1 MKKKTAIIIP
11 SRYASTRL
19 HAKPLI
25 EVDGKPIIQW
35 VYEKASAVKQA
46 DEVIVATDHEEIFDC
61 VKSFG
66 GKVEMT
72 SENHKCGSDRIA
84 EVASRHEE
92 MEYIVNLQGDEPMIT
107 PESIDSVIT
116 ALKNGNNGQEADIA
130 TLLRVIEDKDEV
142 NNPNLVKCVK
152 DNNGF
157 ALYFSRSKIPFE
169 RNENEAVFYGHIG
182 LYGYK
187 REALFKMTALSQT
200 MLEKS
205 ESLEQLRALESG
217 MKIIT
222 SVVDFKPI
230 GIDTKED
237 VEEFKKAICNK

>member
-1 MKKKTAIIIP
+1 MSKTGQTGIVIP

-25 EVDGKPIIQW
+25 EVEGKPIIQW

-46 DEVIVATDHEEIFDC
+46 DTVIVATDHEEIFNC

-66 GKVEMT
+66 GNVEMT
-72 SENHKCGSDRIA
+72 REDHKCGSDRIA
-84 EVASRHEE
+84 EVAQRHPEL
-92 MEYIVNLQGDEPMIT
+92 EYIVNLQGDEPMIT

-116 ALKNGNNGQEADIA
+116 ALKTGENADIA
-130 TLLRVIEDKDEV
+130 TLLRVIDEESELE
-142 NNPNLVKCVK
+142 NPNLVKCVK
-152 DNNGF
+152 DNNNF
-157 ALYFSRSKIPFE
+157 ALYFSRSKIPYE
-169 RNENEAVFYGHIG
+169 RNVGEAEFYGHIG

-187 REALFKMTALSQT
+187 RDALFKMTQLNQT
-200 MLEKS
+200 MLEKA

-222 SVVDFKPI
+222 SVVNFKPI

-237 VEEFKKAICNK
+237 VEEFKRALSN

>member
-1 MKKKTAIIIP
+1 MSKTGQTGIVIP

-25 EVDGKPIIQW
+25 VVEGKPIIQW

-46 DEVIVATDHEEIFDC
+46 DTVIVATDHEEIFDC

-66 GKVEMT
+66 GNVEMT
-72 SENHKCGSDRIA
+72 REDHKCGSDRIA
-84 EVASRHEE
+84 EVAQRHPEL
-92 MEYIVNLQGDEPMIT
+92 EYIVNLQGDEPMIT

-116 ALKNGNNGQEADIA
+116 ALKTGENADIA
-130 TLLRVIEDKDEV
+130 TLLRVIDEESELE
-142 NNPNLVKCVK
+142 NPNLVKCVK
-152 DNNGF
+152 DNNNF
-157 ALYFSRSKIPFE
+157 ALYFSRSKIPYE
-169 RNENEAVFYGHIG
+169 RNVGEAKFYGHIG

-187 REALFKMTALSQT
+187 RDALFKMTQLNQT
-200 MLEKS
+200 MLEKA

-222 SVVDFKPI
+222 SVVNFKPI

-237 VEEFKKAICNK
+237 VEEFKRALSN

>member
-1 MKKKTAIIIP
+1 MSKTAIIIP

-25 EVDGKPIIQW
+25 EVNGKPIIQW

-46 DEVIVATDHEEIFDC
+46 DEVIVATDHEEIFNC

-72 SENHKCGSDRIA
+72 RADHQCGSDRIA
-84 EVASRHEE
+84 EVAERNPD

-116 ALKNGNNGQEADIA
+116 ALKTEENADIA

-142 NNPNLVKCVK
+142 ENPNLVKCVIDK
-152 DNNGF
+152 NNF
-157 ALYFSRSKIPFE
+157 ALYFSRSKIPYE
-169 RNENEAVFYGHIG
+169 RNLDEATFYGHIG

-187 REALFKMTALSQT
+187 RDALFKMTALSQT
-200 MLEKS
+200 SLEKA
-205 ESLEQLRALESG
+205 ESLEQLRALQSG
-217 MKIIT
+217 MRIIT
-222 SVVDFKPI
+222 SVVNFKPI

-237 VEEFKKAICNK
+237 VEEFKKSLNG

>member
-1 MKKKTAIIIP
+1 MSKTAIIIP

-25 EVDGKPIIQW
+25 EVGGKPIIQW
-35 VYEKASAVKQA
+35 VYEKAKRVKGA
-46 DEVIVATDHEEIFDC
+46 DEVIVATDHEAIYNC

-66 GKVEMT
+66 GDVEMT
-72 SENHKCGSDRIA
+72 KVDHKCGSDRIA
-84 EVASRHEE
+84 EVAERHEDFD
-92 MEYIVNLQGDEPMIT
+92 YIINLQGDEPMIT
-107 PESIDSVIT
+107 PESIDGVIS
-116 ALKNGNNGQEADIA
+116 ALKESDADIS
-130 TLLRVIEDKDEV
+130 TLLREIKDPKEAE
-142 NNPNLVKCVK
+142 NPNLVKCVK

-169 RNENEAVFYGHIG
+169 RNENEAVYYGHIG

-187 REALFKMTALSQT
+187 RDSLFKMTKLPQT
-200 MLEKS
+200 MLEKT

-217 MKIIT
+217 MRIVT
-222 SVVDFKPI
+222 AVVDCIPI

-237 VEEFKKAICNK
+237 VERFKAVIGV

>member
-1 MKKKTAIIIP
+1 MSKTAIIIP

-25 EVDGKPIIQW
+25 EVEGKPIIQW

-46 DEVIVATDHEEIFDC
+46 DMVIVATDHEEIYNC

-66 GKVEMT
+66 GNAEMT
-72 SENHKCGSDRIA
+72 RTDHKCGSDRIA
-84 EVASRHEE
+84 EVASRHPE

-116 ALKNGNNGQEADIA
+116 ALKTGENADIS
-130 TLLRVIEDKDEV
+130 TLLRIITDKNEAK
-142 NNPNLVKCVK
+142 NPNLVKCVI
-152 DNNGF
+152 DNNGY
-157 ALYFSRSKIPFE
+157 ALYFSRSKIPYE
-169 RNENEAVFYGHIG
+169 RNEGEAVFYGHIG
-182 LYGYK
+182 LYGYT
-187 REALFKMTALSQT
+187 REALFKMTSLNQT
-200 MLEKS
+200 MLEKA
-205 ESLEQLRALESG
+205 ESLEQLRALQSG

-222 SVVDFKPI
+222 SIVDFKPI

-237 VEEFKKAICNK
+237 VEEFKKALLN

>member
-1 MKKKTAIIIP
+1 MSKTAIIIP

-25 EVDGKPIIQW
+25 EVNGKPIIQW

-46 DEVIVATDHEEIFDC
+46 DEVIVATDHEEIYNC

-72 SENHKCGSDRIA
+72 RADHQCGSDRIA
-84 EVASRHEE
+84 EVAERNPE
-92 MEYIVNLQGDEPMIT
+92 MQYIVNLQGDEPMIT

-116 ALKNGNNGQEADIA
+116 ALKSENADIA
-130 TLLRVIEDKDEV
+130 TLLRVIGDKNEV
-142 NNPNLVKCVK
+142 ENPNLVKCVK
-152 DNNGF
+152 DNNNF
-157 ALYFSRSKIPFE
+157 ALYFSRSKIPYE
-169 RNENEAVFYGHIG
+169 RNVGEATFYGHIG

-187 REALFKMTALSQT
+187 REALFKMTALNQT
-200 MLEKS
+200 MLEKT
-205 ESLEQLRALESG
+205 ESLEQLRALQSG
-217 MKIIT
+217 MRIIT
-222 SVVDFKPI
+222 SVVNFKPI

-237 VEEFKKAICNK
+237 VEEFKKALSK